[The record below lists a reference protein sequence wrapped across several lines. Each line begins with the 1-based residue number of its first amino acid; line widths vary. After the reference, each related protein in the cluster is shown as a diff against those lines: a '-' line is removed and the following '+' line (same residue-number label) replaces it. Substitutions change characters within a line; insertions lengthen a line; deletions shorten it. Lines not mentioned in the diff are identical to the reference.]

1 VHCRIAIRDFPIGG
15 EQLSIVED
23 RWQAFATGSGPLTGQ
38 RPRAIGD
45 RGIASPEDACSLTS
59 QTAKSRWRVW
69 SRAYG
74 SGHLDQGLVE
84 GLARRRIVKSE
95 NRKSRGHKHRVI
107 VNAETPMEG
116 LATVTWRQWSYGSC
130 SSR

>member
-15 EQLSIVED
+15 EQLSIMED
-23 RWQAFATGSGPLTGQ
+23 KWQAFAMGSRPLTGQ

-59 QTAKSRWRVW
+59 QTAKSQWRVW

-84 GLARRRIVKSE
+84 GLARKAHRQSK
-95 NRKSRGHKHRVI
+95 NHKSRGHKNCVI
-107 VNAETPMEG
+107 VNVETLIEG
-116 LATVTWRQWSYGSC
+116 LTTVTR
-130 SSR
+130 R